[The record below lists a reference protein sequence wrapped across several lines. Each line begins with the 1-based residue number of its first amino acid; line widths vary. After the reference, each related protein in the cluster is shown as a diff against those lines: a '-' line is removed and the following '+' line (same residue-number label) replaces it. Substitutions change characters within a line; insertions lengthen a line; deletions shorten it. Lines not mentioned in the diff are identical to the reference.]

1 MQDQIST
8 KQHHWHMTFQK
19 HRTLNVWSQNFPKPP
34 FVSGQNF
41 QILGIFVWNDPWPSG
56 WWAQF
61 VQTLIQLELGL
72 LPLLNRHLPLHFDS
86 QFPQLAK
93 KCLLRQ
99 GALSK
104 HGPDLHVLA
113 KSLVGTW
120 IWLESAQPAIL
131 SIWPPTSVTK
141 MTKIV
146 QFCLKHLWE
155 LSRVLKTPT
164 SRKGKAK
171 KWVIMQVC
179 FIKGKTLIKII
190 Y

>member
-1 MQDQIST
+1 MFDLKIS
-8 KQHHWHMTFQK
+8 WF
-19 HRTLNVWSQNFPKPP
+19 LKPP
-34 FVSGQNF
+34 FVSEQNF

-61 VQTLIQLELGL
+61 VKTLIQLEPGL
-72 LPLLNRHLPLHFDS
+72 LPLLSRHFPLHFDS
-86 QFPQLAK
+86 QFPQCDK
-93 KCLLRQ
+93 KNLLRQ
-99 GALSK
+99 VALSK

-113 KSLVGTW
+113 KSLVRTW

-131 SIWPPTSVTK
+131 SIWPPISVTK
-141 MTKIV
+141 WPKFV

-171 KWVIMQVC
+171 KWLMKDHNVSLFHERQNSI
-179 FIKGKTLIKII
+179 
-190 Y
+190 